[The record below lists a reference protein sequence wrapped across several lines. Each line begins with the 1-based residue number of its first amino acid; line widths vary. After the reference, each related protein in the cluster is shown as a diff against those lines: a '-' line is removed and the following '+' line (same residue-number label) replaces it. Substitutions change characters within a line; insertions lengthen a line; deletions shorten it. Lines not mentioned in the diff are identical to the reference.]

1 MKIEIQRESF
11 LNVFSIA
18 GSVAPTR
25 SPKPVLETVKIE
37 VTQSGTTLLAT
48 NMDIGMRLEVP
59 DVTVHQPG
67 VALLPVSRLSPFLR
81 ESRDQTLS
89 IDVSSEKIVLKGNQ
103 SQVTLQARNPDE
115 FPPVATFEEE
125 SYIQVKSSVL
135 KQIIHR
141 TVFATDNE
149 SSRFALGGVLLEFE
163 EQSMTAVATDGRRL
177 AKMQGASEE
186 VGEVNIESM
195 TIVPTASMQLIE
207 KSLPDDDSEV
217 MLAARA
223 NDILVKNGGTV
234 IYSRLVEG
242 RFPKWRDVFPTN
254 RPDAAQIDLPV
265 GDLHSAIRQAVV
277 VADADS
283 RGIDFEFTNGTLVL
297 GLSCANIGES
307 RVELP
312 VNYDGPNLQITLDY
326 RFIIDFLRVLDGM
339 GTFSM
344 EIENADR
351 AALCTTSESYGYV
364 IMPLARDRR

>member
-11 LNVFSIA
+11 LHVFSVA

-37 VTQSGTTLLAT
+37 ATQSGTTLLAT

-59 DVTVHQPG
+59 DVKVEQPG

-81 ESRDQTLS
+81 ESRDPSLS
-89 IDVSSEKIVLKGNQ
+89 IDVSPDKIVVKGNQ

-125 SYIQVKSSVL
+125 AYVQIKSSVL
-135 KQIIHR
+135 RQLIHR

-163 EQSMTAVATDGRRL
+163 EQAITAVATDGRRL
-177 AKMQGASEE
+177 AKMQGASEQ
-186 VGEVNIESM
+186 VGDAHVESM

-217 MLAARA
+217 LLAARA

-234 IYSRLVEG
+234 VYSRLVEG
-242 RFPKWRDVFPTN
+242 RFPKWRDVFPSD
-254 RPDAAQIDLPV
+254 RPEAAQIDLPV

-283 RGIDFEFTNGTLVL
+283 RGIDFEFANGTLVL

-312 VNYDGPNLQITLDY
+312 IGYDGSGLQITLDY
-326 RFIIDFLRVLDGM
+326 RFIIDFLRVLDSES
-339 GTFSM
+339 TFSM

-351 AALCTTSESYGYV
+351 AALCTTPDGYGYV